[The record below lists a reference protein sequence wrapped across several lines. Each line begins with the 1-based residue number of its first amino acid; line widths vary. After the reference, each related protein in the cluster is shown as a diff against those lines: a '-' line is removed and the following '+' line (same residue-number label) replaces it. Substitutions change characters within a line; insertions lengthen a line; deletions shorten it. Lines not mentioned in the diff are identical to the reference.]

1 MIVNLIT
8 RDPCP
13 LPCIEMRMS
22 RQPSRERR
30 LRGMPEVRSNRH
42 RFWSRMAIDVA
53 STPPKNVAGQRSR
66 EDSTRNGRGA
76 FLLIATEDGQV
87 ETFNYSKW
95 TRCGRAVS
103 LKGMTGELAQLK
115 KKIGSR
121 IRQRREDVRMSQE
134 ALAFDAELTPSYLS
148 QIEAGKRNPSIGA
161 LYRLCS
167 ALRLDLSDLVKV

>member
-1 MIVNLIT
+1 
-8 RDPCP
+8 
-13 LPCIEMRMS
+13 
-22 RQPSRERR
+22 
-30 LRGMPEVRSNRH
+30 MPQVRSSLH
-42 RFWSRMAIDVA
+42 RFWRLMAIGAA
-53 STPPKNVAGQRSR
+53 STPQKNEASAPGKGLA
-66 EDSTRNGRGA
+66 EDSTRKGRGA
-76 FLLIATEDGQV
+76 FLLIATEDVQV

-95 TRCGRAVS
+95 TRCSRAFS

-134 ALAFDAELTPSYLS
+134 ALAFDADLTPSYLC

-161 LYRLCS
+161 LYRLCA